1 MSKKI
6 IRSIIPIAP
15 PQYDA
20 TYVNQLARSL
30 DNFIDESRNPIV
42 NLSNIPNEGVAN
54 GLDIGDLYES
64 NGFLKIVRAGD
75 VFSGSFSITGSV
87 GTPVIAAKAS
97 IAAATNVGT
106 SGLGTVTVVIS

>member
-54 GLDIGDLYES
+54 GLDIGDL
-64 NGFLKIVRAGD
+64 KIVRAGD

>member
-15 PQYDA
+15 PQYDVS
-20 TYVNQLARSL
+20 YINQLARSL

-54 GLDIGDLYES
+54 GLEIGDLYES

-75 VFSGSFSITGSV
+75 VFSGTFLVTGSV
-87 GTPVIAAKAS
+87 GTPVILAEAD

-106 SGLGTVTVVIS
+106 SATGTVTVVIT